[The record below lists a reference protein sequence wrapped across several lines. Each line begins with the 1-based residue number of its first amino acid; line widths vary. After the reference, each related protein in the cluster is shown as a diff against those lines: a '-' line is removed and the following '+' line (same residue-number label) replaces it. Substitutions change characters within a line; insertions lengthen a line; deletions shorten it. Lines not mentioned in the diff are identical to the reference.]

1 MSKWDEKRLEDIID
15 VDPKM
20 KLNKGTTYPFIDID
34 QVSPDRIYVTKN
46 EEKVYTGQ
54 SSSKFCNGDTVF
66 SRITPCLENRKIA
79 KVSIDENSAFGSTEF
94 YVFRAKKDVSDERYV
109 YYLCSSDAVVLPAI
123 NSMSGASGRQ
133 RADKRYIQRIK
144 LSVPDLPTQK
154 KIADILTAYDD
165 LIENNLARI
174 SLLEKMA
181 SELYKEWF
189 VRFRFPRYKTVKFV
203 DRIPEGWEYV
213 PLKDIL
219 TFSRGISYSSEELTD
234 DVDGHNLINL
244 KNISAYGGFNHE
256 GTKKYRGDY
265 KESQIVNSGDLVMG
279 ITDMTQDR
287 RTVGSVALIPP
298 LDGVSV
304 ISADLLKINSEID
317 NIFLYCLCKY
327 GYYSKYFSMFAN
339 GANVLHLRPDM
350 LYSRKILL
358 PPIELI
364 NEFVSL
370 VSPLFDGM
378 NAYHKQNEI
387 LIKQRDLL
395 LPRLMSGKLSVE
407 PLLSETA

>member
-1 MSKWDEKRLEDIID
+1 MSKRTYRQLSSCCKYAEKRI
-15 VDPKM
+15 
-20 KLNKGTTYPFIDID
+20 
-34 QVSPDRIYVTKN
+34 
-46 EEKVYTGQ
+46 
-54 SSSKFCNGDTVF
+54 
-66 SRITPCLENRKIA
+66 
-79 KVSIDENSAFGSTEF
+79 SAISVSTEN
-94 YVFRAKKDVSDERYV
+94 YITTDNMLPHRKGVETAK
-109 YYLCSSDAVVLPAI
+109 
-123 NSMSGASGRQ
+123 
-133 RADKRYIQRIK
+133 
-144 LSVPDLPTQK
+144 SVPDSKTFHRYDPEDILISNIRPYFQK
-154 KIADILTAYDD
+154 IWFANKIGGCSADVLVLETNDSINKKFLYYVLSDSNFFNYATVTSKGTKMPRGTKSAIMRYLVPDISLSAQKQIADILSAYDD

-174 SLLEKMA
+174 SLLEKMV
-181 SELYKEWF
+181 SEIYKEWF
-189 VRFRFPRYKTVKFV
+189 VRFRFPGHETAKFV
-203 DRIPEGWEYV
+203 GRIPERWEYV

-219 TFSRGISYSSEELTD
+219 TFSRGVSYSSEELTD
-234 DVDGHNLINL
+234 DVDGCNLINL
-244 KNISAYGGFNHE
+244 KNISAYGGFNRE
-256 GTKKYRGDY
+256 GTKKYRGNY
-265 KESQIVNSGDLVMG
+265 KESQIVKSGDLVMG